1 MYFAFGAWAVYF
13 CIVKTF
19 LFPIEKKSCM
29 SAIYA
34 VYASTGVRA
43 AVVPIA
49 LGLALALAL
58 PLSHSR
64 MPLAACRGG
73 LGSSTNTDNNKK
85 SHSSNTQGIIGRMI
99 DNAFLIVVS

>member
-1 MYFAFGAWAVYF
+1 MGRV
-13 CIVKTF
+13 F
-19 LFPIEKKSCM
+19 LHCENFFVPNRKKSCM

-43 AVVPIA
+43 AVVPIS

-85 SHSSNTQGIIGRMI
+85 SHSSNTQGIIGQMI